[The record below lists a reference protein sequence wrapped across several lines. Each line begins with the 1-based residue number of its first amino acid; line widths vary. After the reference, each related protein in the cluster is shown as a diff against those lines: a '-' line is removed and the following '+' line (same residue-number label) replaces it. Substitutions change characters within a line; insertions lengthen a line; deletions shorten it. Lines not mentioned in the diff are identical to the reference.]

1 MDYKTS
7 PRTRKEIIIDDLTTF
22 KEWTNSLR
30 KIQFDN
36 ELRTYIFNLSEF
48 SPDENQKISD
58 QVNGFHNACG
68 CETGSIFM
76 NLTLVIMVAGYFIS
90 GGKITAITLHEI
102 VWCAGITLFAALTG
116 KGIGLFRARRKLI
129 NLSRHLHERLNINT
143 LKQIR
148 SY

>member
-1 MDYKTS
+1 MGNNKS
-7 PRTRKEIIIDDLTTF
+7 SRTRKEVIIDDLTTF
-22 KEWTNSLR
+22 KEWANSLR

-36 ELRTYIFNLSEF
+36 ELRTYSFNLSEF
-48 SPDENQKISD
+48 SPDENEKISD
-58 QVNGFHNACG
+58 QINGFHNACG

-76 NLTLVIMVAGYFIS
+76 NLTFIIMVAGYFIS
-90 GGKITAITLHEI
+90 GGKITAITLHEVI
-102 VWCAGITLFAALTG
+102 WCAGITLFAALTG

-143 LKQIR
+143 LNQIG